1 MRYQAPRRSSDG
13 FTLIEL
19 MVALLISVFLLGGL
33 MAINQS
39 NRGAFTMQANLV
51 QQTDEQRFA
60 MTMLTE
66 VVQSAGYFDNPATN
80 TATAVFPIVG
90 VWVNSGQIIFG
101 TSGTKGASDTL
112 STRFFA
118 NSASPLLLC
127 DGTAPTTVAD
137 SGWEMQLS
145 VSAAGQLLCSI
156 TGGAPIALVDNVQN
170 MSILYGVHANPA
182 TLNGS
187 IDSYLTAAQMSAND
201 WMNVLSVR
209 VVLSFRNTAPG
220 AGQPPQIQMARSI
233 AVMARC

>member
-112 STRFFA
+112 STRLSVA
-118 NSASPLLLC
+118 VVRRHGADDRRRLRLGDAALGQCGRSASVLYQRRRTHC
-127 DGTAPTTVAD
+127 
-137 SGWEMQLS
+137 
-145 VSAAGQLLCSI
+145 I
-156 TGGAPIALVDNVQN
+156 GG
-170 MSILYGVHANPA
+170 
-182 TLNGS
+182 
-187 IDSYLTAAQMSAND
+187 
-201 WMNVLSVR
+201 
-209 VVLSFRNTAPG
+209 
-220 AGQPPQIQMARSI
+220 
-233 AVMARC
+233 